1 MSIRFF
7 ARITLVSSCFFFCLC
22 IVLTARTATIAFAS
36 GDGIEI
42 TADLYMPHPAQAPF
56 IVLFHQAGWSRGEY
70 NEIAPKLNR
79 LGYNCMA
86 VDQRSGEHINGVD
99 NETFTR
105 ARKAGTSTEL
115 LDAYADM
122 QAAVQYVHTQCA
134 PQQLIVWGSSYS
146 AALALV
152 LAAEYKERINGVL
165 SFSPG
170 EYFARFGKSSTFVRD
185 AVSSLAIAVFIT
197 SAAKEQ
203 GQWQG
208 IFTAIPSAQKVSFLP
223 TTAGNHG
230 SRALW
235 NRFDDNDV
243 YWQAVTNFLTQY
255 FPAARK

>member
-1 MSIRFF
+1 M
-7 ARITLVSSCFFFCLC
+7 
-22 IVLTARTATIAFAS
+22 S
-36 GDGIEI
+36 GDSIEV

-70 NEIAPKLNR
+70 NEIAPKLNK

-86 VDQRSGEHINGVD
+86 VDQRSGEHVNNVD
-99 NETFTR
+99 NETFAQ
-105 ARKAGTSTEL
+105 ARKAGKPTEF

-122 QAAVQYVHTQCA
+122 QAAVQYVHAHYA

-146 AALALV
+146 SALV
-152 LAAEYKERINGVL
+152 FALAAEHTELISGIV

-170 EYFARFGKSSTFVRD
+170 EYFVRFGKSATFVRD
-185 AVSSLAIAVFIT
+185 AASHVTIPVFIT
-197 SAAKEQ
+197 SSQKEQ

-208 IFTAIPSAQKVSFLP
+208 IFTALASEKKVSFTP

-235 NRFDDNDV
+235 NRFEDNEA
-243 YWQAVTNFLTQY
+243 YWKALIQFLSTH
-255 FPAARK
+255 FPTDKK